1 LETIKTQV
9 RPRFIAA
16 LDRRFAHT
24 HINVTLHST
33 RHILQLEL
41 ETETHAD
48 LERQLREAKRSTDI
62 ARLRSNI
69 KASEDRKDEL
79 NIRAF
84 KCVAAMTALDDMED
98 RSVIE

>member
-1 LETIKTQV
+1 MARL
-9 RPRFIAA
+9 
-16 LDRRFAHT
+16 
-24 HINVTLHST
+24 
-33 RHILQLEL
+33 LEL

-48 LERQLREAKRSTDI
+48 LERQLREAKRPTDI
-62 ARLRSNI
+62 SRLRSNI

-98 RSVIE
+98 RSAIG